1 MSGEAESAGQVHS
14 WIDLSICELD
24 GAAVTEP
31 ARRPVY
37 YWPE

>member
-1 MSGEAESAGQVHS
+1 LGLAGSPAQVHS
-14 WIDLSICELD
+14 RIDLSICELD
-24 GAAVTEP
+24 GAAVTEA